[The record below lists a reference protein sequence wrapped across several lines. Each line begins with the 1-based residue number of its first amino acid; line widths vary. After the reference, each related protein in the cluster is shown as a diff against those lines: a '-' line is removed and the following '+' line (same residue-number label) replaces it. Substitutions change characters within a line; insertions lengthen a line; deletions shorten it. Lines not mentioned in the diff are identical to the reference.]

1 MVGQDVL
8 NMAVY
13 DGMGSFQ
20 CVFRGGRGQCSRK
33 AIDCFLTL
41 PVITC
46 QGCPFVLYDQ
56 SFSFSFFVGGCV
68 RIDDI
73 FKDEQILI

>member
-8 NMAVY
+8 NIVVY

-41 PVITC
+41 PVISC
-46 QGCPFVLYDQ
+46 QGVFVCPL
-56 SFSFSFFVGGCV
+56 
-68 RIDDI
+68 
-73 FKDEQILI
+73 